1 MNMILNYHGDDDL
14 LHVCK
19 VLLSFLSA
27 NAVLPNSRNTYFK
40 GHLSLVPLEYKIF
53 DTVNFNC
60 DKYFEVLIDP
70 MEESWFYVRL
80 LYEVA
85 VVITKG
91 KKLQYKGY
99 Q

>member
-1 MNMILNYHGDDDL
+1 MILNDYGDDDL

-40 GHLSLVPLEYKIF
+40 GHLLLVVSEYKIF

-60 DKYFEVLIDP
+60 DKYFQFLIDP
-70 MEESWFYVRL
+70 MEESSFYVRL
-80 LYEVA
+80 VYEVA

-91 KKLQYKGY
+91 KKLQYKRY